1 MVWNCAKSALSG
13 SPDYQLVRFTNCR
26 SVCRP
31 FNLRPVCS
39 DPQGRIVDCPVLFLF
54 PAITKLWIISLLPRV
69 ERSSFF
75 PRNASGTIFSDEDVS
90 FSVKQFSP
98 FPEAW
103 PPHHSWP
110 RSWPQQDRH
119 RPNSPLLVPFHC
131 RLILI
136 PFILSSTKTHLSSAT
151 FNPLPFPLDPIAKLN
166 NTLPTPP
173 PLSSSFWLSPDPH
186 SPLSLISSNPYFLRS
201 LQQPRWPRSWT
212 QQHPIS
218 SSTLS

>member
-136 PFILSSTKTHLSSAT
+136 PFILSSPQTHISSAP
-151 FNPLPFPLDPIAKLN
+151 FNSLVDPVVELN
-166 NTLPTPP
+166 NILSPP
-173 PLSSSFWLSPDPH
+173 PLSPSSFLMSPHPH
-186 SPLSLISSNPYFLRS
+186 SPFSIIYCYPSFHEPPPS
-201 LQQPRWPRSWT
+201 WPRKWT
-212 QQHPIS
+212 RQYSPS
-218 SSTLS
+218 SSTPC